1 MGSFIGPERLEDK
14 QELIMANLPQLK
26 RMTTIEKYQEVVSQ
40 IIALETHSDD
50 VVAYKDLLNAKDAV
64 EAILKAEARE
74 SGSMETDF
82 LSVKVSSPAPKLKAS
97 YQMVQALA
105 TPKEWELI
113 SINAMDYEIH
123 GGKLNTLIEQG
134 LVSKKL
140 SKAIETIEPTKAVTI
155 RVK

>member
-1 MGSFIGPERLEDK
+1 MT
-14 QELIMANLPQLK
+14 NL
-26 RMTTIEKYQEVVSQ
+26 EKYQEVVKLQ
-40 IIALETHSDD
+40 NALETSSDD
-50 VVAYKDLLNAKDAV
+50 VVAWLSLLDQKNAL
-64 EAILKAEARE
+64 EALVKAEARDT
-74 SGSMETDF
+74 GSYEDSF
-82 LSVKVSSPAPKLKAS
+82 LQIKVSSPAPKLKAS

-155 RVK
+155 KLK